1 MLIETLDTARDL
13 GRLKEILGVM
23 VRHGFGDTVRR
34 LGLADRLERAGQV
47 LNWPHAAELARL
59 EPPVQVRLALEE
71 LGPTFVKFG
80 QILAGRADLFGPEWI
95 AEFEKL
101 HSHVPALPIDALRPQ
116 LREDLG
122 DEPEAVFAWFDTTPL
137 AAASI
142 AQVHRARLHDGTEVI
157 VKIRRPSIADTIEA
171 DLRLLLRLAALAE
184 AELPTLKPYRPQQL
198 VREFARSL
206 KRELDLAGECRHAER
221 IAANMVPLGF
231 IAIPKVYWAHTRE
244 RVNVQDFIDGVPGN
258 HLEALTPEA
267 GFERT
272 LLAQR
277 GAHAVLKMIVEDGV
291 FHADPHPGNVFYLPG
306 NRIAFI
312 DFGMIGR
319 LSQRRRDE
327 LLQLLLGLV
336 EHQPQAVADVLLD
349 WTGDEPGVQI
359 GQLETEI
366 EAFVDQ
372 YHGVP
377 LAQLRLGQML
387 ADVTAILRDH
397 RLALPSD
404 LALLIKAF
412 ISLEGMGRNLD
423 PNFHMASEALPLL
436 KQVVGT
442 RYQPRALAGRAW
454 QSVRQTLSTLE
465 RLPDDLGRLLRNA
478 RRGRVQVGIELA
490 HLKRVGD
497 QIDRSANRLAMA
509 LVIAALIIG
518 SSIVMTVQ
526 AGPTC
531 QHSAFSGSWGQWCAV
546 FGWCVPYG
554 AAATGGTT
562 IDEAT
567 RPASPIK
574 KRCAPQEG
582 TALGAH

>member
-122 DEPEAVFAWFDTTPL
+122 DEPEAVFAWFDTAPL

-157 VKIRRPSIADTIEA
+157 VKIRRPGIADTIEA

-221 IAANMVPLGF
+221 IAANMAPLGF
-231 IAIPKVYWAHTRE
+231 IAIPKVYWTHTRE

-312 DFGMIGR
+312 DFGMIGGCR
-319 LSQRRRDE
+319 N
-327 LLQLLLGLV
+327 
-336 EHQPQAVADVLLD
+336 AVVMSCCNCCWAWWSTSPRPWPMCC
-349 WTGDEPGVQI
+349 WTG
-359 GQLETEI
+359 
-366 EAFVDQ
+366 
-372 YHGVP
+372 
-377 LAQLRLGQML
+377 R
-387 ADVTAILRDH
+387 VT
-397 RLALPSD
+397 SQ
-404 LALLIKAF
+404 
-412 ISLEGMGRNLD
+412 EC
-423 PNFHMASEALPLL
+423 
-436 KQVVGT
+436 
-442 RYQPRALAGRAW
+442 
-454 QSVRQTLSTLE
+454 
-465 RLPDDLGRLLRNA
+465 
-478 RRGRVQVGIELA
+478 
-490 HLKRVGD
+490 
-497 QIDRSANRLAMA
+497 RSA
-509 LVIAALIIG
+509 
-518 SSIVMTVQ
+518 
-526 AGPTC
+526 
-531 QHSAFSGSWGQWCAV
+531 SWRPRSRPLWTNTTACPWPNCA
-546 FGWCVPYG
+546 W
-554 AAATGGTT
+554 A
-562 IDEAT
+562 
-567 RPASPIK
+567 
-574 KRCAPQEG
+574 RCWPM
-582 TALGAH
+582 